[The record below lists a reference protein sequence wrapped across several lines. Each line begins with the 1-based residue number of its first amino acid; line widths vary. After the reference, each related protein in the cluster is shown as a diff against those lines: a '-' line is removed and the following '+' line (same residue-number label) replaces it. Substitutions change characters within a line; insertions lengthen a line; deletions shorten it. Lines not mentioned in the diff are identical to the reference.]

1 MKKIVLL
8 SGIIMA
14 TLISCSTD
22 DSQTFDQNVKKP
34 ISNKEKEYA
43 SDFSLIARDS
53 IIPENTTN
61 TESEPIKPKK
71 D

>member
-14 TLISCSTD
+14 TLVSCSTD
-22 DSQTFDQNVKKP
+22 DSQTFDQNTKKTTL
-34 ISNKEKEYA
+34 NKEKEYA
-43 SDFSLIARDS
+43 SEFSLIARDT
-53 IIPENTTN
+53 IIPNNPTAA
-61 TESEPIKPKK
+61 ESEPIKPKK

>member
-34 ISNKEKEYA
+34 ISNKEKNYA
-43 SDFSLIARDS
+43 SDFNFIARDS
-53 IIPENTTN
+53 INPVNSTD

>member
-14 TLISCSTD
+14 TLVSCSTED
-22 DSQTFDQNVKKP
+22 DQTYNKTYNQNVEKT
-34 ISNKEKEYA
+34 ILSTENSSN
-43 SDFSLIARDS
+43 FCVTCRDS
-53 IIPENTTN
+53 IYRLNDSI
-61 TESEPIKPKK
+61 SEPIKPKK